1 MNLVSQH
8 RSRQI
13 PLDTFFAGPG
23 RTTLESGEIVESIDV
38 PLPSEH
44 TGSAFGRLTRRHGV
58 DLAIVSVC
66 CVVRESGEVRVAFG
80 AVGPRPF
87 VITTGDDAQLRDM
100 VSGISPISD
109 LRASEEYRRAM
120 VPIIVRRTLNAAKMR
135 LQDSRA
141 RRAASRS
148 TQASGAGDPRG

>member
-1 MNLVSQH
+1 
-8 RSRQI
+8 
-13 PLDTFFAGPG
+13 
-23 RTTLESGEIVESIDV
+23 
-38 PLPSEH
+38 
-44 TGSAFGRLTRRHGV
+44 
-58 DLAIVSVC
+58 
-66 CVVRESGEVRVAFG
+66 
-80 AVGPRPF
+80 
-87 VITTGDDAQLRDM
+87 M

-141 RRAASRS
+141 RRAASGS